1 MITNYNQLSIK
12 QFLACKRISEME
24 QDPIMR
30 KVKMLAEI
38 SGRSEDE
45 IEDLPISEL
54 KKQLEEFNQIE
65 TLTGN
70 KKVKMKFK
78 VGGRRFEVI
87 WKQQELTASQFI
99 DSTFFTKEST
109 EIVNQIHN
117 ILAAICV
124 ERTWYGKRKAYD
136 GSKHKEIADLF
147 YNEMKIATAYPI
159 MLFFCKYFEALQEN
173 IETCLMEELKAMNK
187 TIQEHLIKSGVGLQQ

>member
-12 QFLACKRISEME
+12 QFLTCKRISEME

-38 SGRSEDE
+38 SGKSEDE
-45 IEDLPISEL
+45 IEDLPIREL

-78 VGGRRFEVI
+78 VKGRRFEVI

-124 ERTWYGKRKAYD
+124 EKTWYGKRKKYD
-136 GSKHKEIADLF
+136 GANHKEIADLF
-147 YNEMKIATAYPI
+147 YNEMKISTAYPI
-159 MLFFCKYFEALQEN
+159 MLFFCKYYEALQES
-173 IETCLMEELKAMNK
+173 IETCLMEELKEMNK
-187 TIQEHLIKSGVGLQQ
+187 TIQEHLIKSGVGLQR

>member
-12 QFLACKRISEME
+12 QFLTCKRISEME

-38 SGRSEDE
+38 SGKSEDE

-78 VGGRRFEVI
+78 VKGRRFEVI

-99 DSTFFTKEST
+99 DSTFFTKDST
-109 EIVNQIHN
+109 DLVNQIHN

-124 ERTWYGKRKAYD
+124 ERTWYGKRKTYD

-159 MLFFCKYFEALQEN
+159 MLFFCKYFEALQVS
-173 IETCLMEELKAMNK
+173 IETCLMEELKEMNM
-187 TIQEHLIKSGVGLQQ
+187 TIQEHLTKSGDGLQR

>member
-12 QFLACKRISEME
+12 QFLTCKRISEME

-38 SGRSEDE
+38 SGKSEDE

-54 KKQLEEFNQIE
+54 KKQLEEFSQIE

-78 VGGRRFEVI
+78 VKGRRFEVI
-87 WKQQELTASQFI
+87 WRQQELTASQFI
-99 DSTFFTKEST
+99 DSTFFTKDST
-109 EIVNQIHN
+109 DLVNQIHN

-124 ERTWYGKRKAYD
+124 EKTWYGKRKKYD
-136 GSKHKEIADLF
+136 GANHKEIADLF
-147 YNEMKIATAYPI
+147 YNEMKISTAYPI
-159 MLFFCKYFEALQEN
+159 MLFFCKYSEALQEN
-173 IETCLMEELKAMNK
+173 TEICLMEELKEMNK
-187 TIQEHLIKSGVGLQQ
+187 TIQEHLTKSGDGLQR